1 MIGCLAML
9 LAASPELTVSHRR
22 VTTPDGVALA
32 VYRYERPGT
41 KVSTPVVLVP
51 DVGFTRAAYDF
62 EGRGL
67 ARTLAESGRTVFIA
81 ELRGQGK
88 SGPGVSLEAM
98 ARDLDVVLDAI
109 EVKQIDLV
117 VHGWAGSVVL
127 AVNED
132 DPRIRRVIA
141 FNTPLLAEVP
151 SALAENFLLDGGRFS
166 TLASSPA
173 GAQIFE
179 LLFSMWSKF
188 PTGSD
193 RGLLATGTRDLSK
206 PVAAELLTWM
216 RSGDLPLA
224 NGSVVQKLTAW
235 KTPTLLLVGLADGFA
250 SPELCAVWR
259 ERAPASVKLRS
270 FSRLE
275 TREDFSHLSL
285 LLGSNAP
292 AIVFPLVND
301 FLSRETP

>member
-1 MIGCLAML
+1 MIGCLALL
-9 LAASPELTVSHRR
+9 LAATPELTVSHRR
-22 VTTPDGVALA
+22 VTTPDGAALA

-41 KVSTPVVLVP
+41 KVLPPIVLVP

-67 ARTLAESGRTVFIA
+67 ARSLAASGRTVFVA

-88 SGPGVSLEAM
+88 SGPAISLEAM
-98 ARDLDVVLDAI
+98 ARDLDTVLDAI
-109 EVKQIDLV
+109 EAKQIDLV

-127 AVNED
+127 AVNGD

-151 SALAENFLLDGGRFS
+151 SALAESFLLDGGRFS

-173 GAQIFE
+173 GAQVFE

-193 RGLLATGTRDLSK
+193 RGFLATGTRDLSK
-206 PVAAELLTWM
+206 PVAAELLAWM
-216 RSGDLPLA
+216 RAGDLPLA
-224 NGSVVQKLTAW
+224 SGSVVQQLSVW
-235 KTPTLLLVGLADGFA
+235 KKPTLLLVGLADGFA

-259 ERAPASVKLRS
+259 ERAGGSVKLRT

-292 AIVFPLVND
+292 AIVFPLVHD

>member
-1 MIGCLAML
+1 MCLAML

-32 VYRYERPGT
+32 VYRYERPGP
-41 KVSTPVVLVP
+41 KVSVPVLLVP

-67 ARTLAESGRTVFIA
+67 ARSLAESGRAVFVV

-88 SGPGVSLEAM
+88 AGPGVSLEAM
-98 ARDLDVVLDAI
+98 ARDLDGVLDAL
-109 EVKQIDLV
+109 EVKRVDLV

-127 AVNED
+127 AVNSD

-151 SALAENFLLDGGRFS
+151 STLAENFLLDGGRFS
-166 TLASSPA
+166 TLASTPA
-173 GAQIFE
+173 GAHVFE

-188 PTGSD
+188 PTGTD
-193 RGLLATGTRDLSK
+193 RAFLATGTRDLSK
-206 PVAAELLTWM
+206 PIAAELLTWM

-224 NGSVVQKLTAW
+224 SGSVVERLTAW
-235 KTPTLLLVGLADGFA
+235 KKPTLLLVGLADGFA

-259 ERAPASVKLRS
+259 ERAGGSVKLRS

-292 AIVFPLVND
+292 AIVFPLVHD
-301 FLSRETP
+301 FLSSETP

>member
-1 MIGCLAML
+1 MIGCLALL
-9 LAASPELTVSHRR
+9 LAVSPELTVSHRR

-32 VYRYERPGT
+32 VYRYERAGT

-173 GAQIFE
+173 GAQVFE

-224 NGSVVQKLTAW
+224 TGSVVQKLTGW
-235 KTPTLLLVGLADGFA
+235 KKPTLLLVGLADGFA